1 MGLNLTKAWAVAQA
15 VLNLADASARAFGP
29 PQQTLPPPRSTDLA
43 PTMGG
48 LGGQLEARLTGV
60 VVSAL
65 KEAFDREAART
76 DLEREA
82 IDDQR
87 RRAEESLRLE
97 LVRQSGDHA
106 LSRLR
111 TIGAAALLVW
121 VVSVVFAMRFPEGLA
136 GVGRIALGLG
146 WLSLLGAVGVSFV
159 AHSQVS
165 RWVARAQA
173 TKAGPDDIPE
183 GGVVAAAP
191 WLVVAGL
198 AFVAISL
205 LVALG

>member
-29 PQQTLPPPRSTDLA
+29 PQQTLPPPRSTDLG
-43 PTMGG
+43 PPMGG

-97 LVRQSGDHA
+97 LVRQAGDHA

-136 GVGRIALGLG
+136 GIGRMALGFG
-146 WLSLLGAVGVSFV
+146 WLSLLGAIGASFV
-159 AHSQVS
+159 AHSQVA

-173 TKAGPDDIPE
+173 TKAGPDDVPE
-183 GGVVAAAP
+183 GGVVAVAP

-198 AFVAISL
+198 AFVAIGL